1 MTKEINML
9 FENKNNEYIPLPY
22 GVEILE
28 MTTRLS
34 KRWEHRKN
42 FIFLKI

>member
-1 MTKEINML
+1 MMTKEINML

-28 MTTRLS
+28 MTTSLA
-34 KRWEHRKN
+34 KRWELRN
-42 FIFLKI
+42 LSDFF